1 MFQRTHQV
9 QKSARQGDS
18 FIRLSAGRGQ
28 MGEADALKVLHEL
41 QIHQVELRL
50 QNEELRRTQEQL
62 EASRAHYFEL
72 YDLAPVAYCTLGDEA
87 AIVHAN
93 IVATNLLGTG
103 PGGLLD
109 QPIRRFI
116 FGDDYHTFAR
126 HIEQLG
132 VLGGPQSCE
141 LRMTRIDGEIFWAH
155 LRSVSTRGADGNRS
169 YLIAFTDVTD
179 SRRADD
185 ALREQKEFFRLI
197 ADNLSDFIAVLDL
210 EGRRIYNSPSYQ
222 QFFGGTEDL
231 RNTDSFADV
240 HPDDRERVRQVFRDT
255 VRTGQGYQIEYRF
268 VMANG
273 NIRNMESR
281 ASVIKDSDGRVAR
294 VVVVSHDIT
303 ERKHLQEQVRQ
314 MAFHDVLTGLPNR
327 RLFSDRLSQAL
338 ATGTRLACH
347 GALMFLDLDNFKP
360 LNDTYGH
367 DIGDLLLVEAASRLK
382 HCVREMDT
390 VARFGG
396 DEFVVML
403 SQLEMNEAESIAQ
416 ARTVA
421 EKLCATLSEP
431 YMLKIKRAA
440 NDEVTVEHRCSVSI
454 GVALFN
460 DHEANPSG
468 ILRCADLAMYRA
480 KQAGGN
486 QVRFCDN
493 SDRVTIENIY
503 TEVRH
508 LPR

>member
-1 MFQRTHQV
+1 
-9 QKSARQGDS
+9 
-18 FIRLSAGRGQ
+18 
-28 MGEADALKVLHEL
+28 MGEADALKLLHEL
-41 QIHQVELRL
+41 QVHQVELRL
-50 QNEELRRTQEQL
+50 QNEELRQTQAQL
-62 EASRAHYFEL
+62 EASRALYFEL
-72 YDLAPVAYCTLGDEA
+72 YELAPVAYCTLGDEGM
-87 AIVHAN
+87 IIHAN
-93 IVATNLLGTG
+93 LVATTLLGTP

-116 FGDDYHTFAR
+116 RGNEHHTFAH

-132 VLGGPQSCE
+132 EPGDPQSCE
-141 LRMTRIDGEIFWAH
+141 LQMTKQDGAIFWAR
-155 LRSVSTRGADGNRS
+155 LRSVSTRSADGIRS
-169 YLIAFTDVTD
+169 YLIAFADITE
-179 SRRADD
+179 SKRADD
-185 ALREQKEFFRLI
+185 ALREQKEFFHLI

-222 QFFGGTEDL
+222 QFFGAAEDL

-240 HPDDRERVRQVFRDT
+240 HPDDRERVRQVFQDT
-255 VRTGQGYQIEYRF
+255 VRTSQGYQIEYRF
-268 VMANG
+268 IMADG

-281 ASVIKDSDGRVAR
+281 ASVIKDKDGQVAR
-294 VVVVSHDIT
+294 VVVVSVDIT

-327 RLFSDRLSQAL
+327 RLFSDRLNQAL
-338 ATGTRLACH
+338 AAGTRLACH

-360 LNDTYGH
+360 LNDTHGH
-367 DIGDLLLVEAASRLK
+367 DVGDLLLVEAANRLK
-382 HCVREMDT
+382 RCVREMDT

-403 SQLEMNEAESIAQ
+403 SQLEMNEADSTAQ

-431 YMLKIKRAA
+431 YLLKVNLAWNA
-440 NDEVTVEHRCSVSI
+440 ESTVEHRCTVSI

-460 DHEANPSG
+460 DHQESPSG

-493 SDRVTIENIY
+493 SDRVTIENIFS
-503 TEVRH
+503 EVRH